1 MRADVRT
8 PLADPYDMAR
18 PGRRRALAVLGAM
31 PVLLTAGDCG
41 APSARID
48 AADSATDMM
57 LVKRTFPQGI
67 LAQPGAEP

>member
-31 PVLLTAGDCG
+31 PVLLTTWPARGELLG
-41 APSARID
+41 AQNKKDEARTAYKLALEKFGQAD
-48 AADSATDMM
+48 AS
-57 LVKRTFPQGI
+57 
-67 LAQPGAEP
+67 

>member
-31 PVLLTAGDCG
+31 PVLLTTWPARGELLG
-41 APSARID
+41 YPSHAMRLVVPAAEGSAFDALAR
-48 AADSATDMM
+48 A
-57 LVKRTFPQGI
+57 
-67 LAQPGAEP
+67 